1 MLKTEQIA
9 NQVYNDPRTAA
20 EVAGRL
26 VALAECSEA
35 MQQTKWWQIF
45 KRMALHNRM
54 AQEAGKLSKLLLQS
68 QKQKER

>member
-9 NQVYNDPRTAA
+9 NQIYNDPYAA
-20 EVAGRL
+20 AKVVVRL

-35 MQQTKWWQIF
+35 LQELRWWQVF

-54 AQEAGKLSKLLLQS
+54 AQEAGKVAKQLQQVGEKKL
-68 QKQKER
+68 